1 MASRRQ
7 GNGGQ
12 EGADQGAGDQR
23 QAGGARAVPRGRH
36 RRGSD
41 DESRDSHQRQP
52 ELTQGRRPGPLA
64 PGGLHPPRKITH
76 FDHERIPEQVV
87 HARGAAAHGYF
98 QVYKPLSGATS
109 AAPLLRRDPS
119 WTLRWSCRRLGRL
132 EQPPLVWLSSCRAQ
146 RADVENRVKELK
158 EGRAVDRLS
167 CSRFLSNQFRLLLT
181 AAAHI
186 LVQAPRL
193 HAAGMA
199 WATAQ
204 ATTLRERVLK
214 GAVWV
219 DRSVQGRRA

>member
-1 MASRRQ
+1 VTNDKLEALEPFREDGTDEVLTTNHGTRINDNQNSLK
-7 GNGGQ
+7 
-12 EGADQGAGDQR
+12 A
-23 QAGGARAVPRGRH
+23 GAR
-36 RRGSD
+36 
-41 DESRDSHQRQP
+41 
-52 ELTQGRRPGPLA
+52 GPSL
-64 PGGLHPPRKITH
+64 LEDFILREKITH

-158 EGRAVDRLS
+158 EGLAVDRLS

-181 AAAHI
+181 AAAYI

-193 HAAGMA
+193 HAAGPA

-219 DRSVQGRRA
+219 ERSVQGRCA